1 MVYMRKHYGLKAC
14 LFLLVA
20 FLTSINV
27 LAQNTST
34 AGKIKVSG
42 VVLDQIGPIAGANI
56 IVKGTAEGTITDND
70 GNFTL
75 MAPKNST
82 LVVSFIGYKSQEIV
96 ATEKPFKIKLVDDTE
111 LLDEVVVIGYGSI
124 KKEDLTGAVT
134 SIKADDINRGS
145 VTNPQELIQGKVSGV
160 FVQPP
165 TGQPGGASSLR
176 IRSGAS
182 LNASNDPLIVV
193 DGVPL
198 ANDGAPGMP
207 NALSSINPNDIE
219 TFTVLK
225 DASATAIYGS
235 RASNGV
241 IMITTKKGGKDKIKV
256 SYNGTFSLNH
266 PYKKIKTLSGNQY
279 REVVPTVFDGQVKD
293 EVMGYMSLF
302 PDQNT
307 NWQDKIFRTSFGTD
321 NSLSV
326 AGTTLNTPYR
336 VSLGYNN
343 EKGTLKTSEFTRYTF
358 DMSVNPKFF
367 DDHLS
372 VNINLKG
379 VINKNDFADAG
390 AIGAAAFFDP
400 TKPVYLGE
408 GDRFNGYW
416 NWTTKAS
423 TDVLGDPMRE
433 GSPNP
438 VQMLRDRF
446 DSGKTKRSIG
456 NIQLDY
462 RLHFFEDLRLN
473 LNMGYDVARGRGDKG
488 PNVGS
493 FMADKD
499 DLFPGVGR
507 SEYWSNFRRNQ
518 ILEFY
523 ANYEKDLEA
532 IQSRINVM
540 AGYSYQHFYY
550 SDYNKN
556 YSPVVEGYS
565 AKKDEAWVL
574 NDDQTQYIRQGAYT
588 LPSENYLV
596 SFYGRANYVFKNRYL
611 LTGTVR
617 RDGSSRFAKDN
628 RWGTFSSV
636 AAAWTI
642 TEESFMKN
650 QDILS
655 NLKLRVGYGST
666 GQQDLGNDFY
676 PYFQAY
682 YSSTNQDSMYLGEYL
697 LKPGKYNK
705 DLKWESTDTYN
716 IGLDYGFLNNRIS
729 GSIEYYQ
736 KRTKDLLGVVN
747 VPAGT
752 NFTNRL
758 ITNIG
763 SMKNQ
768 GVEFNVNAV
777 AIKTK
782 DFTWDVGFNATW
794 NESKIT
800 KLVSGDNSTYPGL
813 EVGGGGLGTGSN
825 VQKHMVGYA
834 PFTFNVYQ
842 QVYDENGKPI
852 QNAFVD
858 RNGDGQIT
866 DADRYLTKSPMPK
879 VYLGFNSQFSYKNW
893 DLGFNMRANIGNYA
907 FNDVA
912 AMNSTLAGA
921 YGGQG
926 FLTNLHETALETGF
940 MLTNSPEQSKSD
952 YFLENASFLKM
963 DNLTLGYR
971 FKNIFGAPITGRLS
985 FSVQNV
991 FTITK
996 YSGLDPENSGVDGNI
1011 WPRPRIYTLGVNL
1024 NF

>member
-1 MVYMRKHYGLKAC
+1 MDYMRKHFGLKSC
-14 LFLLVA
+14 LLLLVA
-20 FLTSINV
+20 FMTSINV
-27 LAQNTST
+27 LAQNSNSN
-34 AGKIKVSG
+34 IRVSG
-42 VVLDQIGPIAGANI
+42 SVYDEMGPITGANI
-56 IVKGTAEGTITDND
+56 LIKGTTEGTITDID
-70 GNFTL
+70 GNFSL
-75 MAPKNST
+75 QAPQNAK
-82 LVVSFIGYKSQEIV
+82 LVVSFIGYKSQEFA
-96 ATEKPFKIKLVDDTE
+96 ATTKPLKIKLVDDSE
-111 LLDEVVVIGYGSI
+111 LLDEVIVIGYGTV

-134 SIKADDINRGS
+134 AIKADDINRGA

-165 TGQPGGASSLR
+165 TGQPGGASTLR

-198 ANDGAPGMP
+198 ANDGGPGMA
-207 NALSSINPNDIE
+207 NGLSTINPNDIE

-256 SYNGTFSLNH
+256 AYNGTFSISN
-266 PYKKIKTLSGNQY
+266 PYKKIKTLDAKQY
-279 REVVPTVFDGQVKD
+279 REVVSGAFEGKVQD
-293 EVMGYMSLF
+293 EVNGYLNVF
-302 PDQNT
+302 PETST
-307 NWQDKIFRTSFGTD
+307 NWQDKIFRNAFGTD

-326 AGTTLNTPYR
+326 SGTTLNTPYR

-343 EKGTLKTSEFTRYTF
+343 ENGTVKTSNFERFTM
-358 DMSVNPKFF
+358 DVSVNPKFF
-367 DDHLS
+367 DNHLS

-379 VINKNDFADAG
+379 VVNENKFADTG
-390 AIGAAAFFDP
+390 AIEAAAFFDP
-400 TKPVYLGE
+400 TKPVYLE
-408 GDRFNGYW
+408 DSNRFNGYW
-416 NWTTKAS
+416 NWTQTPSVGAEGNP
-423 TDVLGDPMRE
+423 LRE
-433 GSPNP
+433 GYTNP
-438 VQMLRDRF
+438 VQTLMDRF
-446 DSGKTKRSIG
+446 DTGTTKRSIG

-462 RLHFFEDLRLN
+462 RLHFLEDLRLN
-473 LNMGYDVARGRGDKG
+473 LNLGYDIARGKGDKG
-488 PNVGS
+488 PHVGS
-493 FMADKD
+493 FMAEKD
-499 DLFPGVGR
+499 DLFKGVGR
-507 SEYWSNFRRNQ
+507 SEYWNNFRRNQ

-523 ANYEKDLEA
+523 ANYEKELPS

-550 SDYNKN
+550 SDFTEN
-556 YSPVVEGYS
+556 YSPVVEGYT
-565 AKKDEAWVL
+565 AKPDAAWLL
-574 NDDQTQYIRQGAYT
+574 NDAGTKYIRQGDYRK
-588 LPSENYLV
+588 PSENYLV
-596 SFYGRANYVFKNRYL
+596 SFYGRANYVFKSRYL

-617 RDGSSRFAKDN
+617 RDGSSRFSKDN

-642 TEESFMKN
+642 SEEAFMKN

-655 NLKLRVGYGST
+655 NLKLRIGYGAT
-666 GQQDLGNDFY
+666 GQQDLGDDFY
-676 PYFQAY
+676 PYFAAY
-682 YSSTNQDSMYLGEYL
+682 QNSTNQDSMYLGEYL
-697 LKPGKYNK
+697 LKPGKFNR

-716 IGLDYGFLNNRIS
+716 IGLDFGFLDNRIN
-729 GSIEYYQ
+729 GSVEYY
-736 KRTKDLLGVVN
+736 KKKTKDLLGVVN

-768 GVEFNVNAV
+768 GVEFNINAV
-777 AIKTK
+777 AIQTK
-782 DFTWDVGFNATW
+782 DFTWDLGFNATW
-794 NESKIT
+794 NESEIT
-800 KLVSGDNSTYPGL
+800 KLVNGDNSDFPGI
-813 EVGGGGLGTGSN
+813 EVGGGGIGTGTN

-834 PFTFNVYQ
+834 PFTYNVYQ
-842 QVYDENGKPI
+842 QVYDENGMPI

-879 VYLGFNSQFSYKNW
+879 VYLGFNSQFTYKNF

-912 AMNSTLAGA
+912 A
-921 YGGQG
+921 
-926 FLTNLHETALETGF
+926 TNPTSSAAFTGLGYLKNIHEAALETNF
-940 MLTNSPEQSKSD
+940 KLPNSGEQSKSD

-963 DNLTLGYR
+963 DNVTLGYR
-971 FKNIFGAPITGRLS
+971 FANVFGSPISGRLS

-1011 WPRPRIYTLGVNL
+1011 WPRPRTYTLGVNL

>member
-1 MVYMRKHYGLKAC
+1 MRKHFGLKAC

-20 FLTSINV
+20 LLASISV
-27 LAQNTST
+27 QAQNSQNSD
-34 AGKIKVSG
+34 KIRVSG
-42 VVLDQIGPIAGANI
+42 VVLDDFGPVTGANI
-56 IVKGTAEGTITDND
+56 LIKGTSEGTITDID
-70 GNFTL
+70 GNFSIL
-75 MAPKNST
+75 APRNARM
-82 LVVSFIGYKSQEIV
+82 VVSFIGYKSQEFS
-96 ATEKPFKIKLVDDTE
+96 ATGQPVSIKLLDDTE
-111 LLDEVVVIGYGSI
+111 LLDEVIVIGYGSV

-134 SIKADDINRGS
+134 AIKANEINRGA

-165 TGQPGGASSLR
+165 TGQPGGASTLR

-198 ANDGAPGMP
+198 ANDGAPGMA
-207 NALSSINPNDIE
+207 NGLASINPNDIE

-241 IMITTKKGGKDKIKV
+241 IMITTKKGGKDKVKV
-256 SYNGTFSLNH
+256 SYNGTFSVNH
-266 PYKKIKTLSGNQY
+266 PYKKIKTLNGNQY
-279 REVVPTVFDGQVKD
+279 RDVVSGVFEGKLKEEVD
-293 EVMGYMSLF
+293 GYMNIDPLA
-302 PDQNT
+302 NT
-307 NWQDKIFRTSFGTD
+307 DWQDKIFRTAFGTD

-326 AGTTLNTPYR
+326 SGTTLKTPYR

-343 EKGTLKTSEFTRYTF
+343 ENGTLKTSKFTRYTF

-379 VINKNDFADAG
+379 VINKNDFADTG
-390 AIGAAAFFDP
+390 AIGAAAFYDP
-400 TKPVYLGE
+400 TKPIYSENPNLY
-408 GDRFNGYW
+408 NGYW
-416 NWTTKAS
+416 NWTTTPS
-423 TDVLGDPMRE
+423 LDVQGNPMRE
-433 GSPNP
+433 GSANP
-438 VQMLRDRF
+438 VQMLLDRF
-446 DSGKTKRSIG
+446 DYGKTKRSIG

-462 RLHFFEDLRLN
+462 RVHFLKDLRLN
-473 LNMGYDVARGRGDKG
+473 LNLGYDVAKGTGNKG
-488 PNVGS
+488 PNIGS
-493 FMADKD
+493 FMAEKD
-499 DLFPGVGR
+499 DLFKGVGR
-507 SEYWSNFRRNQ
+507 SEYWNNFRRNQ

-523 ANYEKDLEA
+523 ANYEKELPS

-556 YSPVVEGYS
+556 YSPVTEGYT
-565 AKKDEAWVL
+565 AKADEAWLL
-574 NDDQTQYIRQGAYT
+574 NDDQTEYIRQGSYRR
-588 LPSENYLV
+588 PSENYLV

-628 RWGTFSSV
+628 RWGTFSSL
-636 AAAWTI
+636 ADAWTI

-650 QDILS
+650 QNILS
-655 NLKLRVGYGST
+655 NLKLRFGYGAT

-676 PYFQAY
+676 PYFAAY
-682 YSSTNQDSMYLGEYL
+682 QSSTNQDSMYLGEYL

-716 IGLDYGFLNNRIS
+716 VGLDFGFLENRIN
-729 GSIEYYQ
+729 GLVEYYQ

-777 AIKTK
+777 ALELK
-782 DFTWDVGFNATW
+782 DFSWEVGFNATW

-800 KLVSGDNSTYPGL
+800 KLVHGDNSDYPGI

-834 PFTFNVYQ
+834 PFSFNVYQ

-879 VYLGFNSQFSYKNW
+879 VYLGFNSQFTYKMF
-893 DLGFNMRANIGNYA
+893 DLGFNLRANIGNYA
-907 FNDVA
+907 FNNVA

-963 DNLTLGYR
+963 DNITFGYR
-971 FKNIFGAPITGRLS
+971 FNKIFGAPISGRLS

-996 YSGLDPENSGVDGNI
+996 YSGLDPENSGVDSNM
-1011 WPRPRIYTLGVNL
+1011 WPRPRVYTLGVNL